1 MAPTQHNLQCAR
13 NRCEEALSARYR
25 VTGGQVTGQ
34 DFAQGW
40 FAERTFRHRLRAV
53 CAKPA
58 TRWRI
63 NIVRP
68 ALRQGIAVKDLS
80 AL

>member
-1 MAPTQHNLQCAR
+1 MAHTQRHQVRAR
-13 NRCEEALSARYR
+13 NRCEDALSNLYR

-34 DFAQGW
+34 DFAQGR
-40 FAERTFRHRLRAV
+40 FAERTFRHRLGAA

-58 TRWRI
+58 AGWRI
-63 NIVRP
+63 NIVCP

-80 AL
+80 EL